1 MNSFQTQLEAIKRNL
16 KKSSTDSEGEDN
28 KRTRLEEDFETE
40 DEIFQALNMT
50 SKWFVNWT

>member
-1 MNSFQTQLEAIKRNL
+1 MNSFQTQLEAIKRKR